1 MTDENHEEQRPK
13 PLWERWG
20 VDRQHWESAVC
31 ATSGNQSKLDDG
43 IEYIY
48 QARDF
53 LSCLEHDEDLSG
65 KSFRLYLVVD
75 KALRKATKKL
85 AKYAKQQF
93 KRDILGQTPIR
104 NLKNGNDREAE
115 QRELIKRL
123 SALSYGESS
132 DVMALFVH
140 MELLNSKEDAD
151 KKNELLEMMK
161 TEPLSY
167 VIAYARL
174 SEKGIVQ
181 LTNGGGGL
189 ESSIQ

>member
-1 MTDENHEEQRPK
+1 MTEENHVEQRPK
-13 PLWERWG
+13 PIWERWG
-20 VDRQHWESAVC
+20 IDRQHWESAVS

-75 KALRKATKKL
+75 KAVRKATKKIE
-85 AKYAKQQF
+85 KYTKEQH
-93 KRDILGQTPIR
+93 KRDILGHTPIR
-104 NLKNGNDREAE
+104 NLKLGVDRAAE
-115 QRELIKRL
+115 QLELVKRL
-123 SALSYGESS
+123 SALPHTESG

-140 MELLNSKEDAD
+140 MELLNSKENAA

-181 LTNGGGGL
+181 LTNGGEKL
-189 ESSIQ
+189 ESGVQ